1 MSSTDLERELA
12 QARATIHELQEEL
25 AETNRGLLALTVEL
39 DKRVAER
46 TSQLEAANRE
56 LQAFSYSVSHDL
68 RTPLHSIEEFA
79 KLMLEDAEDPLSP
92 SQRPYAELIH
102 ANAQELISLVN
113 ALLMLSRA
121 GREPLHK
128 QPIVMA
134 DMVRQA
140 LADLSSQQEGRQLEI
155 VIGELPDTQADPVL
169 LKQVWVNLLSNALK
183 FTRARPV
190 ARIEIGSYP
199 KDGQT
204 IYVVKDNGAGFDS
217 QHAERLFG
225 VFQRFHKE
233 DEFEGTGVGLAIVQR
248 IIHRHNGQ
256 VCAESQVDHG
266 ATFFFT
272 LGQDTNA

>member
-56 LQAFSYSVSHDL
+56 LEAFSYSVSHDL

-79 KLMLEDAEDPLSP
+79 KLMLEDAEEPLSP
-92 SQRPYAELIH
+92 AQRPYAELIR

-128 QPIVMA
+128 QPVEMA
-134 DMVRQA
+134 DVVRQA
-140 LADLSSQQEGRQLEI
+140 LAELSSQ
-155 VIGELPDTQADPVL
+155 
-169 LKQVWVNLLSNALK
+169 
-183 FTRARPV
+183 
-190 ARIEIGSYP
+190 
-199 KDGQT
+199 
-204 IYVVKDNGAGFDS
+204 
-217 QHAERLFG
+217 
-225 VFQRFHKE
+225 
-233 DEFEGTGVGLAIVQR
+233 
-248 IIHRHNGQ
+248 
-256 VCAESQVDHG
+256 
-266 ATFFFT
+266 
-272 LGQDTNA
+272 